1 MENNKSGIL
10 ELTDK
15 GYGFLRDPE
24 ANFVPQPDDLYVSA
38 RMVNDF
44 YLREGCHL
52 VGEVGELRGNAQNAP
67 LTKLQQVN
75 GEDPQGFKDI
85 VDIRRR
91 TAIDPEERYKIECD
105 AEDFMGRAIDV
116 FCPIG
121 KGQRGLIVAPPK
133 AGKTTVLK
141 HIAHAILRNHPGTKV
156 YAVLID
162 ERPEEVTDFQR
173 STGCRV
179 FSSSLDER
187 PDKHI
192 RIARMAFSTA
202 LLEAEMGHDVVVLI
216 DSLTRMTR
224 AFNLRSSGG
233 GGGGRNHHHRNQG
246 KTLSG
251 GMDAEALA
259 LPKRF
264 FGAARNFRGKGSLSV
279 LASILVDT
287 GSRMDEVIF
296 QEYKGTGN
304 MEMVLDRAIAERGIY
319 PALSIL
325 ESGTRKEEKLLG
337 KDHALVSTIRRKLAD
352 YRDVEALAEI
362 LGAFRKTSSNREMFD
377 RIAGTKR

>member
-1 MENNKSGIL
+1 MENHKSGIL

-24 ANFVPQPDDLYVSA
+24 ANFVPQSDDLYVSA
-38 RMVNDF
+38 RMINDF

-52 VGEVGELRGNAQNAP
+52 IGEAGELRGNAQNAP
-67 LTKLQQVN
+67 LSKLQQIN
-75 GEDPQGFKDI
+75 GEAPDEFKDI
-85 VDIRRR
+85 VDIRQR
-91 TAIDPEERYKIECD
+91 TAIDPDERYKIESSAD
-105 AEDFMGRAIDV
+105 DFIGRAIDT

-133 AGKTTVLK
+133 VGKTTILK
-141 HIAHAILRNHPGTKV
+141 HIAQAILRNHPGTKV

-187 PDKHI
+187 PEKHI
-192 RIARMAFSTA
+192 RIARLAFSTA
-202 LLEAEMGHDVVVLI
+202 LLEAEMGNDVVVLI

-224 AFNLRSSGG
+224 AFNLRGNSGG
-233 GGGGRNHHHRNQG
+233 GGRHRHQN

-251 GMDAEALA
+251 GIDAEALA

-304 MEMVLDRAIAERGIY
+304 MELVLDRAIAERGIY

-337 KDHALVSTIRRKLAD
+337 RDHAVVSTIRRKLGD
-352 YRDVEALAEI
+352 YRDVESLAEI
-362 LGAFRKTSSNREMFD
+362 LGAFRKTPSNREMFD
-377 RIAGTKR
+377 RIAGIKK